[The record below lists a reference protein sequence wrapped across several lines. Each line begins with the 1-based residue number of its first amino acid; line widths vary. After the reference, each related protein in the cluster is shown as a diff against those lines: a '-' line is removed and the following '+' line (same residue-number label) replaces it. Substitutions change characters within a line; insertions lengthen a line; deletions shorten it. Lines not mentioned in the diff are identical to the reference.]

1 MHISTPAGRQVSTF
15 AHYFMSIQNQQTKL
29 NIGLFG
35 FGVVGEGLY
44 KVLEHTPTLN
54 AQIKKVCIKHPGKN
68 RNAPQELFTTDADL
82 LLNDK
87 DINVIV
93 ELIDDA
99 DAAYHIVTTALRNKK
114 AVVSANKRLIAEHIE
129 ELIALQQQFDVP
141 FLYEAAC
148 CASIPVIRN
157 LEEYYD
163 NDLLQSISGI
173 VNGSTNY
180 ILTKVFEER
189 KTFDEALLQAQKEGF
204 AESDPSLDVEGI
216 DAVNKLSILLAH
228 AYGIITP
235 PSTLV
240 HTGIQNLHADDA
252 VFAKEKGYEIKLVAQ
267 ARKLE
272 DGKIAAFVLPQF
284 VTKDNQLCAVKNEYN
299 GVVIGSSL
307 ADKQFFYGKG
317 AGGFPTASAV
327 LSDLSA
333 LRYNYRYEYKKL
345 RYQIPSELS
354 NDLYLKVCISF
365 KGLLHVQHE
374 RFDRIF
380 EWSSNENRCHITGIL
395 RFSELAESGW
405 WKQPGVSIILYPD
418 GIIDNYEPKKTS
430 VELEELEFVEQIA

>member
-1 MHISTPAGRQVSTF
+1 MTQHK
-15 AHYFMSIQNQQTKL
+15 KL

-54 AQIKKVCIKHPGKN
+54 AQIKKVCIKHPGKK
-68 RNAPQELFTTDADL
+68 RNAPPDLFTTDANL

-87 DINVIV
+87 DINVII

-99 DAAYHIVTTALRNKK
+99 DAAYHIVTTALKGKK
-114 AVVSANKRLIAEHIE
+114 AVVSANKKMIAAHME
-129 ELIALQQQFDVP
+129 ELIALQQRHDVP

-163 NDLLQSISGI
+163 NDLLQGFSGI

-180 ILTKVFEER
+180 ILTKIFEE
-189 KTFDEALLQAQKEGF
+189 KKSYDDALLQAQVEGF
-204 AESDPSLDVEGI
+204 AESNPALDVNGI

-235 PSTLV
+235 PDALV
-240 HTGIQNLHADDA
+240 HTGIQHLHETDA
-252 VFAKEKGYEIKLVAQ
+252 IYAGEKGYEIKLVAQ
-267 ARKLE
+267 ARKLP
-272 DGKIAAFVLPQF
+272 DGKIAAFVIPQF
-284 VTKDNQLCAVKNEYN
+284 VKKDNQLSTVKNEYN
-299 GVVIGSSL
+299 GVIIESSL

-345 RYQIPSELS
+345 RYQEPSKLT
-354 NDLYLKVCISF
+354 NDFYLKACISF
-365 KGLLHVQHE
+365 KGLLQVPHE
-374 RFDRIF
+374 RFDQIL
-380 EWSSNENRCHITGIL
+380 EWSSSEKRCHVTGIIY
-395 RFSELAESGW
+395 FSKLMESNW

-418 GIIDNYEPKKTS
+418 GIIDDHQPKKS
-430 VELEELEFVEQIA
+430 EEELEFVEQLVEA

>member
-1 MHISTPAGRQVSTF
+1 
-15 AHYFMSIQNQQTKL
+15 MSIQNQTKL

-44 KVLEHTPTLN
+44 KVLAHTPTLN
-54 AQIKKVCIKHPGKN
+54 AQIKHICIKHQDKH
-68 RNAPQELFTTDADL
+68 RNAPAELFTTNASE

-87 DINVIV
+87 EINVII

-99 DAAYHIVTTALRNKK
+99 DAAYRIVTKALRSKK
-114 AVVSANKRLIAEHIE
+114 AVVSANKKLIAEHIE
-129 ELIALQQQFDVP
+129 ELIALQQEYDTP

-163 NDLLQSISGI
+163 NDLLQGLSGI

-180 ILTKVFEER
+180 ILTKVFRE
-189 KTFDEALLQAQKEGF
+189 KKSFDDALLQAQVEGF
-204 AESDPSLDVEGI
+204 AESNPALDIEGI
-216 DAVNKLSILLAH
+216 DAVNKLSILLVH
-228 AYGIITP
+228 AYGIISSP
-235 PSTLV
+235 QALL
-240 HTGIQNLHADDA
+240 HTGIQNLQASDA

-267 ARKLE
+267 ARKLS
-272 DGKIAAFVLPQF
+272 DGKVAALVLLQF
-284 VTKDNQLCAVKNEYN
+284 VKNDSQLYTVNNEYN
-299 GVVIGSSL
+299 GVVIESSL

-345 RYQIPSELS
+345 HYQEPSELS
-354 NDLYLKVCISF
+354 TDFYLKVCISF
-365 KGLLHVQHE
+365 KGLLLVPHE
-374 RFDRIF
+374 RFDRVL
-380 EWSSNENRCHITGIL
+380 EWSSNEQRCHVTGIVHY
-395 RFSELAESGW
+395 SELANNDW
-405 WKQPGVSIILYPD
+405 WKQPNVSLILYPD
-418 GIIDNYEPKKTS
+418 GILDNYKPQKVHETA
-430 VELEELEFVEQIA
+430 EEEFVEQFI